1 MSDGGSISRKIKC
14 TVRGEEAEAMVVTSG
29 ESVTIGDVGFNR
41 TELLTALGVALTG
54 GPVRPRAI
62 EGQMTVDD
70 FPEAFEPDRQ
80 RP

>member
-41 TELLTALGVALTG
+41 TELLTALGVASMGMPYRQSAKL
-54 GPVRPRAI
+54 
-62 EGQMTVDD
+62 EGQMDLDD
-70 FPEAFEPDRQ
+70 FPEVFEP
-80 RP
+80 